1 MAFSAI
7 KETFHRVATQPG
19 STAKEWDREELI
31 RCRATGTGITTEP
44 NLKGRVHPIFTDW
57 IETKSEL
64 RAELEQPILLAS
76 KILEAVGLP
85 WVSDFLID
93 DIFDENYPG
102 REHGGSS
109 IPIPAYEKNTTPRSI
124 VRYHQACLA
133 TREKQNKWKGT
144 ARDTLRNDF
153 PKLIQWQ
160 IDKDIFQQRGWNGYT
175 CRHPRGDLPLSEI
188 DKYETIEEFDSI
200 SPHKGSRNLTILVT
214 AEYPARLAELRRQG
228 KARGEEY
235 LLTAFMATVTM
246 LHELGHAIYWKDRR
260 SLTWDL
266 REPFYGADLEME
278 LGDSFIAAVFGGW
291 IPVPVRELSRLGKD
305 FSFADGV
312 AWRQALNWDH
322 HRMRPK
328 YRAHYSI
335 SVDYIARLFT
345 EANWSITPDKA
356 TELVRPRFLTGNSV
370 ALRTIGLYTPLAQS
384 TRHATAAIAD
394 FHCHGDGWIW
404 NRRPGAWFRIP
415 QYDGCMYP
423 ELELPT
429 AGEDA
434 ICPKMATARDPTSPN
449 LSSAVKSDL
458 KEQEATRTRAR
469 FATDEGNKTMT
480 QTELRVRSGDTS
492 PPLLLSPPLKATAR
506 VMKTKLSPRKSEYS
520 PRKFAP
526 GSPTTKI
533 PRPVLSGSPVL
544 GYDVDVSV
552 SRKRDRAMT
561 SPLARG
567 RASGGQFQREQR
579 PPSVSP
585 GQGQGQRPQHPGGKH
600 PGNPRQLR
608 RVRYGN
614 EDDEDE
620 DIPCTRC
627 SGINRYHHNNNNDD
641 VGNYDRSEISV
652 DELKKRLS
660 QLIGLSLTELEKLL
674 DGPQCRTAGVE

>member
-31 RCRATGTGITTEP
+31 RCRATGKLNCYNYLSVACDNTERFLTKTCIGTGITTEP

-246 LHELGHAIYWKDRR
+246 LHEYVILMLGHGTPAPISRR
-260 SLTWDL
+260 SLT
-266 REPFYGADLEME
+266 GA
-278 LGDSFIAAVFGGW
+278 
-291 IPVPVRELSRLGKD
+291 
-305 FSFADGV
+305 
-312 AWRQALNWDH
+312 
-322 HRMRPK
+322 
-328 YRAHYSI
+328 
-335 SVDYIARLFT
+335 
-345 EANWSITPDKA
+345 
-356 TELVRPRFLTGNSV
+356 
-370 ALRTIGLYTPLAQS
+370 
-384 TRHATAAIAD
+384 
-394 FHCHGDGWIW
+394 
-404 NRRPGAWFRIP
+404 
-415 QYDGCMYP
+415 
-423 ELELPT
+423 
-429 AGEDA
+429 
-434 ICPKMATARDPTSPN
+434 
-449 LSSAVKSDL
+449 
-458 KEQEATRTRAR
+458 
-469 FATDEGNKTMT
+469 
-480 QTELRVRSGDTS
+480 
-492 PPLLLSPPLKATAR
+492 
-506 VMKTKLSPRKSEYS
+506 
-520 PRKFAP
+520 
-526 GSPTTKI
+526 
-533 PRPVLSGSPVL
+533 
-544 GYDVDVSV
+544 
-552 SRKRDRAMT
+552 
-561 SPLARG
+561 
-567 RASGGQFQREQR
+567 
-579 PPSVSP
+579 
-585 GQGQGQRPQHPGGKH
+585 
-600 PGNPRQLR
+600 
-608 RVRYGN
+608 
-614 EDDEDE
+614 
-620 DIPCTRC
+620 
-627 SGINRYHHNNNNDD
+627 
-641 VGNYDRSEISV
+641 
-652 DELKKRLS
+652 
-660 QLIGLSLTELEKLL
+660 
-674 DGPQCRTAGVE
+674 